1 VKAALRWCLYS
12 LFAQA
17 DDVEGVIQ
25 ALKLKDFVLVGHS
38 MGGKIAQI
46 FAGRRPDGLR
56 AVVLAAPAPPT
67 PLYAPDAQKR
77 SMLASY
83 TTPEAIRDALK
94 VINHRPLTIAQR
106 LQVTEDSLGGAE
118 AAKVAWVSQGMVLDI
133 SKQTDSITV
142 PVCVIVR
149 SADQVEKEAALREA
163 LLPLVPHAKFETI
176 EGVGHLSPLEGPDEV
191 AATISK
197 FLKDLAPAGDSWAAA
212 LPAPDRVNRLPAPS
226 NSTAILTSRE
236 VPMNPFQKIFDAQK
250 ALFASG
256 VTRTYE
262 WRVEQLDRMA
272 RMIRENERRFQEAMA
287 KDFKI
292 ASQEYIFETQASA
305 GETEVQKSQL
315 KEWMKP
321 VEAPVP
327 RFLAETG
334 HKGMVYREPYG
345 VALIIGPFN
354 GPLLL
359 LIRPA
364 LAALAAGNT
373 CILTLSE
380 ALPATTAVLLDL
392 VPKYFDPSAVT
403 AVPGG
408 KETNTELLKL
418 PNDFIF
424 FTGSTFVGKIVAR
437 AAAESLTPVLL
448 ELGGMNPAVVDETAN
463 IPDAAKKIVWGAMAW
478 GGQWCTSPGYAYV
491 HESVADA
498 FVAEAKKALL
508 ELFGDDPKSNSDYS
522 RIINERAVDRLAGLI
537 DPAKVIAGGKSDR
550 DAHYLDPTLL
560 YPITWDEKIMEDEI
574 FGPIL
579 PILTYKSFDEAMAR
593 MAKPGRPLAGFIFS
607 RDQKTIDRFI
617 GELSFGGGGVNLV
630 NVHLFV
636 ETMPFGGTGS
646 AGMGRYYGKY
656 GFDALTHAKS
666 MLISPPD
673 VAIEHLYSP
682 FTDEKNRALQ
692 GWFEY

>member
-1 VKAALRWCLYS
+1 MNR
-12 LFAQA
+12 
-17 DDVEGVIQ
+17 
-25 ALKLKDFVLVGHS
+25 
-38 MGGKIAQI
+38 
-46 FAGRRPDGLR
+46 
-56 AVVLAAPAPPT
+56 
-67 PLYAPDAQKR
+67 
-77 SMLASY
+77 
-83 TTPEAIRDALK
+83 
-94 VINHRPLTIAQR
+94 
-106 LQVTEDSLGGAE
+106 
-118 AAKVAWVSQGMVLDI
+118 
-133 SKQTDSITV
+133 
-142 PVCVIVR
+142 
-149 SADQVEKEAALREA
+149 
-163 LLPLVPHAKFETI
+163 FE
-176 EGVGHLSPLEGPDEV
+176 E
-191 AATISK
+191 
-197 FLKDLAPAGDSWAAA
+197 
-212 LPAPDRVNRLPAPS
+212 
-226 NSTAILTSRE
+226 
-236 VPMNPFQKIFDAQK
+236 IFDAQK
-250 ALFASG
+250 ALFATG

-272 RMIRENERRFQEAMA
+272 RMIRENEQRFQEAMA
-287 KDFKI
+287 KDFKT

-315 KEWMKP
+315 NEWMKP

-327 RFLAETG
+327 SFLAKTG
-334 HKGMVYREPYG
+334 HKGMIYREPYG

-373 CILTLSE
+373 CVLTLSE
-380 ALPATTAVLLDL
+380 ALPATTSALLEL

-408 KETNTELLKL
+408 KDPNTELLKL
-418 PNDFIF
+418 PFDFIF

-437 AAAESLTPVLL
+437 AAAENLTPVML

-491 HESVADA
+491 HESIADA
-498 FVAEAKKALL
+498 FVAEAKKALIS
-508 ELFGDDPKSNSDYS
+508 LFGNDPKSNPDYS
-522 RIINERAVDRLAGLI
+522 RVINERAVDRLAGLI

-550 DAHYLDPTLL
+550 TAHYLDPTLL
-560 YPITWDEKIMEDEI
+560 YPITWEDKIMEDEI

-579 PILTYKSFDEAMAR
+579 PILTYKSFGEAMAR

-607 RDQKTIDRFI
+607 RDQKAIDRFI

-646 AGMGRYYGKY
+646 AGIGHYYGKY
-656 GFDALTHAKS
+656 GFDSLSHAKS
-666 MLISPPD
+666 MLISPPN
-673 VAIEHLYSP
+673 VAIDHLYSP
-682 FTDEKNRALQ
+682 FTDEKNQALQ

>member
-1 VKAALRWCLYS
+1 
-12 LFAQA
+12 
-17 DDVEGVIQ
+17 
-25 ALKLKDFVLVGHS
+25 
-38 MGGKIAQI
+38 M
-46 FAGRRPDGLR
+46 
-56 AVVLAAPAPPT
+56 
-67 PLYAPDAQKR
+67 
-77 SMLASY
+77 
-83 TTPEAIRDALK
+83 
-94 VINHRPLTIAQR
+94 N
-106 LQVTEDSLGGAE
+106 
-118 AAKVAWVSQGMVLDI
+118 
-133 SKQTDSITV
+133 
-142 PVCVIVR
+142 
-149 SADQVEKEAALREA
+149 
-163 LLPLVPHAKFETI
+163 KFQ
-176 EGVGHLSPLEGPDEV
+176 
-191 AATISK
+191 
-197 FLKDLAPAGDSWAAA
+197 
-212 LPAPDRVNRLPAPS
+212 N
-226 NSTAILTSRE
+226 
-236 VPMNPFQKIFDAQK
+236 IFDAQK

-256 VTRTYE
+256 ITRTYD

-272 RMIRENERRFQEAMA
+272 RMIGENEERFQKAMA
-287 KDFKI
+287 KDFKT

-327 RFLAETG
+327 RFLVKTG

-380 ALPATTAVLLDL
+380 ALPATTSVLLEL

-403 AVPGG
+403 AVAGG
-408 KETNTELLKL
+408 KESNTELLKL
-418 PNDFIF
+418 PFDFIF
-424 FTGSTFVGKIVAR
+424 FTGSTVVGKIVAK
-437 AAAESLTPVLL
+437 AAAENLTPVLL
-448 ELGGMNPAVVDETAN
+448 ELGGMNPAVVDATAN
-463 IPDAAKKIVWGAMAW
+463 VPDAAKKIVWGKMAW

-491 HESVADA
+491 HESVAEA
-498 FVAEAKKALL
+498 FVAEARKALV
-508 ELFGDDPKSNSDYS
+508 ELFGKDPKSNSDYS
-522 RIINERAVDRLAGLI
+522 RIINGRAVERLASLI
-537 DPAKVIAGGKSDR
+537 DPAKVIAGGKSDP

-560 YPITWDEKIMEDEI
+560 YPVTWEDKSMKDEI

-579 PILTYKSFDEAMAR
+579 PILTYKSLDEALKRIA
-593 MAKPGRPLAGFIFS
+593 ATPRPLAGYIFS

-617 GELSFGGGGVNLV
+617 GQLSFGGGGVNVV
-630 NVHLFV
+630 NVYLFV
-636 ETMPFGGTGS
+636 ETMPFGGTGA
-646 AGMGRYYGKY
+646 AGMGHYYGKY

-682 FTDEKNRALQ
+682 FTDEKNKALK

>member
-1 VKAALRWCLYS
+1 
-12 LFAQA
+12 
-17 DDVEGVIQ
+17 
-25 ALKLKDFVLVGHS
+25 
-38 MGGKIAQI
+38 M
-46 FAGRRPDGLR
+46 
-56 AVVLAAPAPPT
+56 
-67 PLYAPDAQKR
+67 
-77 SMLASY
+77 
-83 TTPEAIRDALK
+83 
-94 VINHRPLTIAQR
+94 
-106 LQVTEDSLGGAE
+106 
-118 AAKVAWVSQGMVLDI
+118 
-133 SKQTDSITV
+133 
-142 PVCVIVR
+142 
-149 SADQVEKEAALREA
+149 
-163 LLPLVPHAKFETI
+163 
-176 EGVGHLSPLEGPDEV
+176 
-191 AATISK
+191 
-197 FLKDLAPAGDSWAAA
+197 
-212 LPAPDRVNRLPAPS
+212 NR
-226 NSTAILTSRE
+226 
-236 VPMNPFQKIFDAQK
+236 FQKIFDAQK
-250 ALFASG
+250 ALFATG
-256 VTRTYE
+256 VTRSYE
-262 WRVEQLDRMA
+262 WRVDQLDRMA

-287 KDFKI
+287 KDFKT

-305 GETEVQKSQL
+305 GETEVQKNQL

-327 RFLAETG
+327 RFLAKNG
-334 HKGMVYREPYG
+334 YKGMIYREPYG

-373 CILTLSE
+373 CVLTLSE
-380 ALPATTAVLLDL
+380 ALPATTDVLLDL
-392 VPKYFDPSAVT
+392 VPEYFEANAVT

-408 KETNTELLKL
+408 TETNTELLKL

-437 AAAESLTPVLL
+437 AAAETLTPVLL

-491 HESVADA
+491 HESVADT
-498 FVAEAKKALL
+498 FVTEAKKALV
-508 ELFGDDPKSNSDYS
+508 ELFGADPKSNSDYS
-522 RIINERAVDRLAGLI
+522 RVIHERAVDRLAGLI

-550 DAHYLDPTLL
+550 KAHYLDPTLL
-560 YPITWDEKIMEDEI
+560 YPITWDDKIMEDEI

-579 PILTYKSFDEAMAR
+579 PILTYKSFDEAMER

-607 RDQKTIDRFI
+607 RNQKTIDRFI
-617 GELSFGGGGVNLV
+617 GELSFGGGAVNMV

-646 AGMGRYYGKY
+646 AGMGHYYGKH

-673 VAIEHLYSP
+673 TAIEHLYSP
-682 FTDEKNRALQ
+682 FTDEKNKALQ
-692 GWFEY
+692 QWFEY

>member
-1 VKAALRWCLYS
+1 
-12 LFAQA
+12 
-17 DDVEGVIQ
+17 
-25 ALKLKDFVLVGHS
+25 
-38 MGGKIAQI
+38 
-46 FAGRRPDGLR
+46 
-56 AVVLAAPAPPT
+56 
-67 PLYAPDAQKR
+67 
-77 SMLASY
+77 
-83 TTPEAIRDALK
+83 
-94 VINHRPLTIAQR
+94 
-106 LQVTEDSLGGAE
+106 
-118 AAKVAWVSQGMVLDI
+118 
-133 SKQTDSITV
+133 
-142 PVCVIVR
+142 
-149 SADQVEKEAALREA
+149 
-163 LLPLVPHAKFETI
+163 
-176 EGVGHLSPLEGPDEV
+176 
-191 AATISK
+191 
-197 FLKDLAPAGDSWAAA
+197 
-212 LPAPDRVNRLPAPS
+212 
-226 NSTAILTSRE
+226 
-236 VPMNPFQKIFDAQK
+236 MNKFQKIFDAQK
-250 ALFASG
+250 ALFATG

-272 RMIRENERRFQEAMA
+272 RMINENERSFQEAMA
-287 KDFKI
+287 KDFKT
-292 ASQEYIFETQASA
+292 ASQEYIFETAASA

-315 KEWMKP
+315 REWMKP

-327 RFLAETG
+327 SFLAKTG
-334 HKGMVYREPYG
+334 HKGMIYREPYG

-373 CILTLSE
+373 CVLTLSE
-380 ALPATTAVLLDL
+380 ALPATTNVLLEL

-408 KETNTELLKL
+408 KEQNTELLKL
-418 PNDFIF
+418 SFDFIF

-437 AAAESLTPVLL
+437 AAAENLTPVML
-448 ELGGMNPAVVDETAN
+448 ELGGMNPALVEETAN

-491 HESVADA
+491 HESIADA
-498 FVAEAKKALL
+498 FVAEAKKALIS
-508 ELFGDDPKSNSDYS
+508 LFGNDPKSNPDYS

-550 DAHYLDPTLL
+550 AAHYLDPTLL
-560 YPITWDEKIMEDEI
+560 YPITWEDKIMEDEI

-607 RDQKTIDRFI
+607 RDQKAIDRFI

-636 ETMPFGGTGS
+636 ETMPFGGTGT
-646 AGMGRYYGKY
+646 AGMGHYYGKY

-666 MLISPPD
+666 MLISPPN